1 MTPDLKAKIWIPAL
15 LRRAEVN
22 GAFACVVRKG
32 DADGGTALVK
42 VRTPNGNA
50 VLYRPV
56 RNMDGA
62 RVWWPK
68 GPSPERE
75 IDAYMNARLD
85 DDPDLWIIEIE
96 DRDGRHFLT
105 DPVETEK

>member
-15 LRRAEVN
+15 LRRAETS
-22 GAFACVVRKG
+22 GAFACIVRKG
-32 DADGGTALVK
+32 DPDGGAALVK
-42 VRTPNGNA
+42 VRTPDGQA
-50 VLYRPV
+50 MLYRPV

-68 GPSPERE
+68 GPHPEGV
-75 IDAYMNARLD
+75 IDLYMNQRLD

-96 DRDGRHFLT
+96 DREGRHFLT
-105 DPVETEK
+105 EGVEIEG